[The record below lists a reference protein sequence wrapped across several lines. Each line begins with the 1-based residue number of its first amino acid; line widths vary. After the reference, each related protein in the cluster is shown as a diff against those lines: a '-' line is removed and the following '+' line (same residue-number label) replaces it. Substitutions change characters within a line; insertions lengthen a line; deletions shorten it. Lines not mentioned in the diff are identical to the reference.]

1 MEDTKKTVLAGNG
14 EKDVPRAVYD
24 GVLTI
29 DVDAQVESME
39 EQEEARWHQLLNAH
53 RTRKILTGQLGG
65 IEKLES
71 GWMVAV
77 TYFNGF
83 RIIIPMNEMMIN
95 LQGDG
100 RENADTL
107 NRQVRIANNMLG
119 CDIDFIIKDLDNKSR
134 SVVASRKDAMLKK
147 RQTFYIGEDT
157 EKPMLYEGRIVEAR
171 VIAVAPKAVRLEVFG
186 VEVSVRARDMAWE
199 WMVDAGE
206 KFQVGDLVLVMV
218 NKVEASSVDQIII
231 EVDAKSPTANINKD
245 NLRKCHKQGKYTGII
260 TEVYKGTY
268 FIRLDIG
275 VNAVAHSC
283 NMSALPGKKD
293 KIGFVVTRIN
303 DNYEVAEGIITRPM
317 GTMADSNLRNKRIEA
332 HRALDAI
339 WKNGYM
345 TKHST
350 YIWLQNRLNLR
361 EKDTHIGKFSYY
373 LCEQTIRECTDY
385 IKSREEKKKSPDKI
399 SVA

>member
-119 CDIDFIIKDLDNKSR
+119 CDIERKSR
-134 SVVASRKDAMLKK
+134 S
-147 RQTFYIGEDT
+147 
-157 EKPMLYEGRIVEAR
+157 
-171 VIAVAPKAVRLEVFG
+171 
-186 VEVSVRARDMAWE
+186 
-199 WMVDAGE
+199 
-206 KFQVGDLVLVMV
+206 
-218 NKVEASSVDQIII
+218 
-231 EVDAKSPTANINKD
+231 
-245 NLRKCHKQGKYTGII
+245 
-260 TEVYKGTY
+260 
-268 FIRLDIG
+268 
-275 VNAVAHSC
+275 
-283 NMSALPGKKD
+283 
-293 KIGFVVTRIN
+293 
-303 DNYEVAEGIITRPM
+303 
-317 GTMADSNLRNKRIEA
+317 
-332 HRALDAI
+332 
-339 WKNGYM
+339 
-345 TKHST
+345 
-350 YIWLQNRLNLR
+350 LNLR
-361 EKDTHIGKFSYY
+361 LEAIGAAVSDFVFLTGNARIFFVSF
-373 LCEQTIRECTDY
+373 L
-385 IKSREEKKKSPDKI
+385 
-399 SVA
+399 